1 MASDDGEYVKRISP
15 DWHIYADC
23 YEQYRRASDLR
34 TVPFERIVPD
44 YQSDETSESLVVHA
58 RIPSWLLEFVFLKN
72 RKFDTSE
79 KMFHFILMVDSKLSS
94 EKSKIF
100 EFFFRNKIWNRPL

>member
-79 KMFHFILMVDSKLSS
+79 KMFHFILMVGSKLSS
-94 EKSKIF
+94 EKSKSF
-100 EFFFRNKIWNRPL
+100 DVFFHHKFWNRPL